1 MMPCTLSFSPEP
13 YEVSAGHVCESSY
26 VCENSYERCL
36 LCEDE
41 HYWCGAAA
49 MAGVIGMGQAIHDRE
64 GKPAR

>member
-1 MMPCTLSFSPEP
+1 MMPSTLAWSPEP
-13 YEVSAGHVCESSY
+13 YEVSAGHVCES
-26 VCENSYERCL
+26 SYERCL

-64 GKPAR
+64 QL